1 MSTNNCASVSKDD
14 AFNIGVNDVI
24 YQILK
29 IEFRGKEDGA
39 ALKWEDLEKDVI
51 DRIKDDMNHSFHV
64 IMNNPMPSEELDN
77 VIRELCNRMKFES
90 DSRIVFSREDEREGI
105 RIRELVQLSEDGKE
119 EIFLISLS
127 GLVSATYYIEL
138 KKQQ

>member
-1 MSTNNCASVSKDD
+1 MTQQS
-14 AFNIGVNDVI
+14 I
-24 YQILK
+24 K
-29 IEFRGKEDGA
+29 IEFTGKGEKD
-39 ALKWEDLEKDVI
+39 ALKWDVFERVLI
-51 DRIKDDMNHSFHV
+51 DSIKDGRNHSV
-64 IMNNPMPSEELDN
+64 RVLMNNPMPSEELDN

>member
-1 MSTNNCASVSKDD
+1 M
-14 AFNIGVNDVI
+14 I

-29 IEFRGKEDGA
+29 IEFRGKKDGV

-64 IMNNPMPSEELDN
+64 IMKNPMPSEELDN
-77 VIRELCNRMKFES
+77 VIRELCHRMNFEG
-90 DSRIVFSREDEREGI
+90 DNRIVFSREDECEGR
-105 RIRELVQLSEDGKE
+105 RIRELIQLSEDGKE
-119 EIFLISLS
+119 EKFLISLS

-138 KKQQ
+138 KKQH

>member
-1 MSTNNCASVSKDD
+1 MSTNNCASDNKDE
-14 AFNIGVNDVI
+14 AINNDFHDMN
-24 YQILK
+24 YQIFK
-29 IEFRGKEDGA
+29 IKFTGKEESD

-51 DRIKDDMNHSFHV
+51 DKIKDNMNHSFHV

-90 DSRIVFSREDEREGI
+90 DSKIVFSREDEREGI

>member
-1 MSTNNCASVSKDD
+1 M
-14 AFNIGVNDVI
+14 I

-51 DRIKDDMNHSFHV
+51 DKIKDDMNHSFHV

-77 VIRELCNRMKFES
+77 VIRELWNRMKFEG